1 MLQRSPQYPAEAPS
15 LSRRAESIRPSGT
28 SLAQIAAMTVGLNR
42 RDIADFTIGEIGL
55 PLDGTMARAAM
66 EAVRAG
72 HARYTDTLGLPEL
85 RQMIADMFAAQTGSH
100 WSYEEVALGGGAKS
114 GLYFLSLILLDPGDE
129 VIIPRPHWQTFP
141 RQVEMAGGRPVL
153 VAHRSDG
160 QLDMEAIAAAI
171 SPRTRAVIINT
182 PNNPTGAVYSRDTLK
197 AVADLAVER
206 NIWIIFDQCYQLY
219 TYGDSRHHNIV
230 AIAPEIRD
238 RTIIVDSFS
247 KALGVAGWRLGYVG
261 APPEIIAKI
270 RAYQSHITSCPNVFA
285 QHAVLRALT
294 DGVDELQ
301 ARCRTHLEHNREL
314 GLDILAQAQG
324 VRLAPA
330 QGGFYFYLDV
340 RSLLGRA
347 CCGRRIGTVDDLAE
361 LLVSEAQAATVPG
374 TAFSDPEAIRIC
386 YAGGTSCL
394 NDGLKRIVGLINS
407 RMS

>member
-1 MLQRSPQYPAEAPS
+1 MLTRTSQHPAEAPS
-15 LSRRAESIRPSGT
+15 LSRRAENIRPSGT
-28 SLAQIAAMTVGLNR
+28 SLAQISAMTVGLNR

-55 PLDGTMARAAM
+55 PLDGAMARAAM

-85 RQMIADMFAAQTGSH
+85 RQKVADMFAAQTRSH

-141 RQVEMAGGRPVL
+141 KQVEMAGGRPVL
-153 VAHRSDG
+153 VAHRNDG
-160 QLDMEAIAAAI
+160 QLDAAAIAAAI

-182 PNNPTGAVYSRDTLK
+182 PNNPTGAVYSREVLK
-197 AVADLAVER
+197 TVADIALEK

-219 TYGDSRHHNIV
+219 TYDDNRHHNIV

-261 APPEIIAKI
+261 APPEIVAKI

-294 DGVDELQ
+294 DGVVELQ
-301 ARCRTHLEHNREL
+301 SRCRAHLEHNRDL
-314 GLDILAQAQG
+314 GLDILGEARG
-324 VRLAPA
+324 VRVAPA

-340 RSLLGRA
+340 SSLLGRESR
-347 CCGRRIGTVDDLAE
+347 GRSIATVDQFAE
-361 LLVSEAQAATVPG
+361 LLVTEAQAATVPG
-374 TAFSDPEAIRIC
+374 TAFSDPAAIRIC
-386 YAGGTSCL
+386 YAGNTASL
-394 NDGLKRIVGLINS
+394 NSGLQRIVGFINS
-407 RMS
+407 QMV